1 MINDYLSSFTKNI
14 VEFKKR
20 LHPNT
25 IGSKIDLYDSNK
37 SDYESVDIAILGIN
51 EYRNSID
58 ISSKGF
64 DLDGFRKEFYS
75 LFIGD
80 WKVNILDL
88 GNLLNGNTYKDTYFA
103 FKSICDELLKQ
114 DVLLI
119 CIGGGNDFAYPIYQ
133 SLCVKKNKINFTS
146 IDNKFDL
153 GKIKKDFNSN
163 TYMSQIIMDSKN
175 SLNHF
180 CNLGF
185 QTFLNSQEE
194 IDLLNKLNFEFHR
207 LGKLNRNLLN
217 VEPVLR
223 DTDFLSVDFKS
234 IKASELNFVHN
245 FPNGFNSREICSI
258 SRYAGISNRVLV
270 LGFFELFK
278 SEISSAL
285 LSQCV
290 WYFIEGYSLRAD
302 EDPKSENFNGYHY
315 NVYCQGA
322 NLKFYNSELT
332 QKWWVEFLDKD
343 KNPLNRELIPCT
355 KNDYLKAIKE
365 ILTDRMILM
374 LRRDFV

>member
-1 MINDYLSSFTKNI
+1 
-14 VEFKKR
+14 
-20 LHPNT
+20 
-25 IGSKIDLYDSNK
+25 
-37 SDYESVDIAILGIN
+37 
-51 EYRNSID
+51 
-58 ISSKGF
+58 
-64 DLDGFRKEFYS
+64 
-75 LFIGD
+75 
-80 WKVNILDL
+80 
-88 GNLLNGNTYKDTYFA
+88 
-103 FKSICDELLKQ
+103 
-114 DVLLI
+114 
-119 CIGGGNDFAYPIYQ
+119 
-133 SLCVKKNKINFTS
+133 
-146 IDNKFDL
+146 
-153 GKIKKDFNSN
+153 
-163 TYMSQIIMDSKN
+163 MSQIIMDSKN

-343 KNPLNRELIPCT
+343 KNPLNKELIPCT